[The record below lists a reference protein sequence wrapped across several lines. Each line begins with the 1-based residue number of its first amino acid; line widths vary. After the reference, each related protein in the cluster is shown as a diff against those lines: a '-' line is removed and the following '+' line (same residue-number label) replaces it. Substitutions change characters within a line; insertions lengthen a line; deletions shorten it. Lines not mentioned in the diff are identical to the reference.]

1 MIKRFFCIL
10 LCLGLGLN
18 SIMYTFSFAAEDVN
32 IQEDKTSKEMFLLS
46 YLGIIEVTEDES
58 KVKTITRGDF
68 SEYICKAFK
77 IGEVTDKVYFI
88 DVQSDCWAAKYIN
101 ALYESGIISPAADKM
116 FNPND
121 NITYE
126 QACKMLVYA
135 LGYGKWVNYTG
146 GPMNIFTE
154 IAARA
159 KFGISPA
166 DANAL
171 SVEECAALLYK
182 AMQIDLPAFTG
193 ESGER
198 VKSGDTIFEAYHS
211 IYIRIGQVRTV
222 GGLSLDNNC
231 VENGKVQIDTEMFD
245 VDDKCDIKDYF
256 GQRVEYIYK
265 KSDPFKT
272 VIYME
277 RINENDKISV
287 RSNDIKSVDEK
298 SGTLEYYTDNG
309 SKVKKL
315 NFDPKSNV
323 FINGKEM
330 ETNLKDR
337 MQEFSDESR
346 KGVIEFIKAN
356 GVNGFNLINIKSYE
370 IFVIGM
376 CDEMTNTVYNYY
388 NSENKI
394 MLNDAEYLNIV
405 DTNGKKADLPK
416 TFPAVVMIA
425 KSDNLKSIDI
435 ICCNEKKEAAV
446 SSVNTTERE
455 ITSGEITYKIDK
467 TAYENLDA
475 SIKTGKTYSITLDI
489 FGEIVYITPKI
500 DDTFKLGWLKKGYL
514 TDKGFGEYSLCLDIY
529 DHETGKAHKLYM
541 ADSITIDAEKYK
553 AEKYRAVVS
562 ALPGTN
568 ELDESRQYVRIEPQI
583 IRYSLNDNNDITN
596 MDTAN
601 CGTNED
607 KDNSLT
613 EVGSGEK
620 YFSASNSWLGIDM
633 MWSNGYTK
641 MFMVPEVSA
650 DGYIYIN
657 GDRRSDDD
665 NMYSNSLTL
674 LDWRLY
680 NVVGYKWSDE
690 SWNSEAIVVKQ
701 TSTKAYDY
709 CLLFDSIYT
718 EIDSDGMIKDV
729 LKCEREGGEVTFF
742 IDSTMIDKANT
753 LKQGD
758 IITIDTDYS
767 GKTAIN
773 ITKMFDCGT
782 RTFESYGSYTDPNR
796 YWYRE
801 NPPTATSVGGLGG
814 WRVNAAQLAKGY
826 AKTVKGSMVSMAYT
840 LADAR
845 DGKSVMPKGGAP
857 ITIVDKNETRN
868 NKIYSGSINDIKS
881 YDVFGED
888 CSFVV
893 YCAYSGN
900 VREIIVYK

>member
-1 MIKRFFCIL
+1 MRKRIYSMI
-10 LCLGLGLN
+10 LCLGIILS
-18 SIMYTFSFAAEDVN
+18 SIGGCFSYAAESAN
-32 IQEDKTSKEMFLLS
+32 GQSEETSKEMFILS

-58 KVKTITRGDF
+58 KVKTVTRGDF

-101 ALYESGIISPAADKM
+101 ALYESGIVSPAADKM

-135 LGYGKWVNYTG
+135 LGYGKWVNYNG
-146 GPMNIFTE
+146 GSMTVFTE
-154 IAARA
+154 IAQRG

-166 DANAL
+166 DVNNL
-171 SVEECAALLYK
+171 SVEECATLLYK
-182 AMQIDLPAFTG
+182 AMKVDLPEFTG
-193 ESGER
+193 ER
-198 VKSGDTIFEAYHS
+198 TKSGDTIFETYHD
-211 IYIRIGQVRTV
+211 IYIREGQVRTV
-222 GGLSLDNNC
+222 GGLSLDNNSL
-231 VENGKVQIDTEMFD
+231 EDGKAQVDNETFD
-245 VDDKCDIKDYF
+245 VDGGCDIDDFF

-272 VIYME
+272 VIYTE

-298 SGTLEYYTDNG
+298 SGAIEYYTDNG

-323 FINGKEM
+323 FINGRAM
-330 ETNLKDR
+330 ETHLNDR
-337 MQEFSDESR
+337 IQEFIDETR
-346 KGVIEFIKAN
+346 KGTVELIKAN
-356 GVNGFNLINIKSYE
+356 GASVYNIVNIKSYE
-370 IFVIGM
+370 VFIIGSY
-376 CDEMTNTVYNYY
+376 DEKSDIIYDYY

-394 MLNDAEYLNIV
+394 GFSDTENLNII
-405 DTNGKKADLPK
+405 DTNGKKANMPK
-416 TFPAVVMIA
+416 TFPATVLIA
-425 KSDNLKSIDI
+425 KADNSESIDI

-475 SIKTGKTYSITLDI
+475 SIKAGKTYSITLDI

-514 TDKGFGEYSLCLDIY
+514 IDKGFGEYSLCLDIY
-529 DHETGKAHKLYM
+529 DHTEGKAHKLNM

-553 AEKYRAVVS
+553 AEKYRDIVS

-568 ELDESRQYVRIEPQI
+568 ELDESRQYVKIEPQI
-583 IRYSLNDNNDITN
+583 IRYSLNENSELTN
-596 MDTAN
+596 IDSVN
-601 CGTNED
+601 CGANED
-607 KDNSLT
+607 KDNTLYK
-613 EVGSGEK
+613 VGEGQK

-665 NMYSNSLTL
+665 NMYSNKLILT
-674 LDWRLY
+674 DWYLY

-690 SWNSEAIVVKQ
+690 SWNCETIVVKQ
-701 TSTKAYDY
+701 ASTEKYRY
-709 CLLFDSIYT
+709 PLLFDSIYT

-729 LKCEREGGEVTFF
+729 LKCEREGGEATFF
-742 IDSTMIDKANT
+742 IDSTTIDKANT

-758 IITIDTDYS
+758 IISIDTDYS
-767 GKTAIN
+767 GKTAID
-773 ITKMFDCGT
+773 IVKMFDAES
-782 RTFESYGSYTDPNR
+782 RTFETFENFSDPNR

-801 NPPTATSVGGLGG
+801 TPPTESTKGGLSG
-814 WRVNAAQLAKGY
+814 WRVERPQLAKGY
-826 AKTVKGSMVSMAYT
+826 AKTIKGNMLSIAYT

-845 DGKSVMPKGGAP
+845 DGKSVMPKGGIP
-857 ITIVDKNETRN
+857 VTIVDKNETRN

-888 CSFVV
+888 CSFVI
-893 YCAYSGN
+893 YCAYGGR
-900 VREIIVYK
+900 VKEIIVYK

>member
-1 MIKRFFCIL
+1 MRKRIYSMI
-10 LCLGLGLN
+10 LCLGIILS
-18 SIMYTFSFAAEDVN
+18 SIGGCFSYAAESAN
-32 IQEDKTSKEMFLLS
+32 GQSEETSKEMFILS

-58 KVKTITRGDF
+58 KVKTVTRGDF

-101 ALYESGIISPAADKM
+101 ALYESGIVSPAADKM

-135 LGYGKWVNYTG
+135 LGYGKWVNYNG
-146 GPMNIFTE
+146 GSMTVFTE
-154 IAARA
+154 IAQRG

-166 DANAL
+166 DVNNL
-171 SVEECAALLYK
+171 SVEECATLLYK
-182 AMQIDLPAFTG
+182 AMKVDLPEFTG
-193 ESGER
+193 ER
-198 VKSGDTIFEAYHS
+198 TKSGDTIFETYHD
-211 IYIRIGQVRTV
+211 IYIREGQVRTV
-222 GGLSLDNNC
+222 GGLSLDNNSLDD
-231 VENGKVQIDTEMFD
+231 GKAQVDNETFD
-245 VDDKCDIKDYF
+245 VDGGCDIDDFF

-265 KSDPFKT
+265 KADDTKT
-272 VIYME
+272 IIYTE
-277 RINENDKISV
+277 RISEGDKVVIKSG
-287 RSNDIKSVDEK
+287 DIKSIDEK
-298 SGTLEYYTDNG
+298 SGAIEYYIDNG

-323 FINGKEM
+323 FINGRAM
-330 ETNLKDR
+330 ETHLNDR
-337 MQEFSDESR
+337 IQEFIDETR
-346 KGVIEFIKAN
+346 KGTVELIKAN
-356 GVNGFNLINIKSYE
+356 GASVYNIVNIKSYE
-370 IFVIGM
+370 VFIIGSY
-376 CDEMTNTVYNYY
+376 DEKSDIIYDYY

-394 MLNDAEYLNIV
+394 GFSDTENLNII
-405 DTNGKKADLPK
+405 DTNGKKANMPK
-416 TFPAVVMIA
+416 TFPATVLIA
-425 KSDNLKSIDI
+425 KADNSESIEI
-435 ICCNEKKEAAV
+435 ICCNEKKEVMV
-446 SSVNTTERE
+446 SSTNTNERKIFSDGTE
-455 ITSGEITYKIDK
+455 YKIDK
-467 TAYENLDA
+467 TTYDRLN
-475 SIKTGKTYSITLDI
+475 SGINVGKTYSITLDI

-500 DDTFKLGWLKKGYL
+500 DDAFKLGWLKKGYL
-514 TDKGFGEYSLCLDIY
+514 IDKGFGEYSLCLDIY
-529 DHETGKAHKLYM
+529 DHETGKSNKLYM
-541 ADSITIDAEKYK
+541 ADNITIDAEKYK
-553 AEKYRAVVS
+553 SSKYRTVVS

-568 ELDESRQYVRIEPQI
+568 ELDESRQYVKIEPQI
-583 IRYSLNDNNDITN
+583 IRYSLNENSELTN
-596 MDTAN
+596 IDSAN
-601 CGTNED
+601 CGANED
-607 KDNSLT
+607 KDNTLYK
-613 EVGSGEK
+613 VGEGQK

-633 MWSNGYTK
+633 MWLNGYTK
-641 MFMVPEVSA
+641 MFMVPEVST

-665 NMYSNSLTL
+665 NMYSNSLIL

-701 TSTKAYDY
+701 TSTKAYNY

-718 EIDSDGMIKDV
+718 EIDSDGMIKDA
-729 LKCEREGGEVTFF
+729 LKCEQEGTTKTFF

-767 GKTAIN
+767 EKTAIN
-773 ITKMFDCGT
+773 ITKMFDCET

-814 WRVNAAQLAKGY
+814 WRVDAAQLAKGY
-826 AKTVKGSMVSMAYT
+826 AKTVKGSMVSIAYT

-900 VREIIVYK
+900 VREVIVYK

>member
-1 MIKRFFCIL
+1 MRKRIYSMV
-10 LCLGLGLN
+10 LCLGIILS
-18 SIMYTFSFAAEDVN
+18 SIGGCFSYAAESAN
-32 IQEDKTSKEMFLLS
+32 GQSEETSKEMFILS

-58 KVKTITRGDF
+58 KVKTVTRGDF

-101 ALYESGIISPAADKM
+101 ALYESGIVSPAADKM

-135 LGYGKWVNYTG
+135 LGYGKWVNYNG
-146 GPMNIFTE
+146 GSMTVFTE

-166 DANAL
+166 DVNNL
-171 SVEECAALLYK
+171 SVEECATLLYK
-182 AMQIDLPAFTG
+182 AMKVDLPEFTG
-193 ESGER
+193 ER
-198 VKSGDTIFEAYHS
+198 TKSGDTIFETYHD
-211 IYIRIGQVRTV
+211 IYIREGQVRTV
-222 GGLSLDNNC
+222 GGLSLDNNSL
-231 VENGKVQIDTEMFD
+231 EDGKAQVDNETFD
-245 VDDKCDIKDYF
+245 VDGGCDIYDFF

-272 VIYME
+272 VIYTE

-298 SGTLEYYTDNG
+298 SGAIEYYTDNG

-323 FINGKEM
+323 FINGRAM
-330 ETNLKDR
+330 ETHLNDR
-337 MQEFSDESR
+337 IQEFIDETR
-346 KGVIEFIKAN
+346 KGTVELIKAN
-356 GVNGFNLINIKSYE
+356 GASVYNIVNIKSYE
-370 IFVIGM
+370 VFIIGSY
-376 CDEMTNTVYNYY
+376 DEKSDIIYDYY

-394 MLNDAEYLNIV
+394 GFSDTENLNII
-405 DTNGKKADLPK
+405 DTNGKKANMPK
-416 TFPAVVMIA
+416 TFPATVLIA
-425 KSDNLKSIDI
+425 KADNSESIEI
-435 ICCNEKKEAAV
+435 ICCNEKKEVMV
-446 SSVNTTERE
+446 SSTNTNERKIFSDGTE
-455 ITSGEITYKIDK
+455 YKIDK
-467 TAYENLDA
+467 TTYDRLN
-475 SIKTGKTYSITLDI
+475 SGINVGKTYSITLDI

-500 DDTFKLGWLKKGYL
+500 DDAFKLGWLKKGYL
-514 TDKGFGEYSLCLDIY
+514 IDKGFGEYSLCLDVY
-529 DHETGKAHKLYM
+529 DHETGKSNKLYM
-541 ADSITIDAEKYK
+541 ADNITIDAEKYK
-553 AEKYRAVVS
+553 SSKYRTVVS

-583 IRYSLNDNNDITN
+583 IRYSLNENSELTN
-596 MDTAN
+596 IDSAN
-601 CGTNED
+601 CGANED
-607 KDNSLT
+607 KDNTLYK
-613 EVGSGEK
+613 VGEGQK
-620 YFSASNSWLGIDM
+620 YFSASNSWLGTDM
-633 MWSNGYTK
+633 VWQHEYTK
-641 MFMVPEVSA
+641 MFMVPEVST

-657 GDRRSDDD
+657 GDRRNDDD
-665 NMYSNSLTL
+665 NMYSNKLILS
-674 LDWRLY
+674 DWYLY

-690 SWNSEAIVVKQ
+690 SWNCEVIVVKQ
-701 TSTKAYDY
+701 ASTEKYRY
-709 CLLFDSIYT
+709 PLLFDSIYT
-718 EIDSDGMIKDV
+718 EIDSDGMIKDA
-729 LKCEREGGEVTFF
+729 LKCEREGGEATFF

-758 IITIDTDYS
+758 IISIETDYS
-767 GKTAIN
+767 GKTAID
-773 ITKMFDCGT
+773 IVKMFDAES
-782 RTFESYGSYTDPNR
+782 RTFENYSTYTDPNR

-801 NPPTATSVGGLGG
+801 TPPTESTYGGLGG
-814 WRVNAAQLAKGY
+814 WRVDYPQLAKGY
-826 AKTVKGSMVSMAYT
+826 AKTVKGSMVSIAYT

-845 DGKSVMPKGGAP
+845 DGKSVMPKGGIP
-857 ITIVDKNETRN
+857 VTIVDKNETRN

-893 YCAYSGN
+893 YCAYSGR

>member
-1 MIKRFFCIL
+1 MRKRIYSMI
-10 LCLGLGLN
+10 LCLGIILS
-18 SIMYTFSFAAEDVN
+18 SIGGCFSYAAESAN
-32 IQEDKTSKEMFLLS
+32 GQSEETSKEMFILS

-58 KVKTITRGDF
+58 KVKTVTRGDF

-101 ALYESGIISPAADKM
+101 ALYESGIVSPAADKM

-135 LGYGKWVNYTG
+135 LGYGKWVNYNG
-146 GPMNIFTE
+146 GSMTVFTE
-154 IAARA
+154 IAQRG

-166 DANAL
+166 DVNNL
-171 SVEECAALLYK
+171 SVEECATLLYK
-182 AMQIDLPAFTG
+182 AMKVDLPEFTG
-193 ESGER
+193 ER
-198 VKSGDTIFEAYHS
+198 TKTGDTIFETYHD
-211 IYIRIGQVRTV
+211 IYIREGQVRTV
-222 GGLSLDNNC
+222 GGLSLDNNSL
-231 VENGKVQIDTEMFD
+231 EDGKAQVDNETFD
-245 VDDKCDIKDYF
+245 VDGGCDIDDFF

-272 VIYME
+272 VIYTE

-298 SGTLEYYTDNG
+298 SGAIEYYTNNG

-323 FINGKEM
+323 FINGRAM
-330 ETNLKDR
+330 ETHLNDR
-337 MQEFSDESR
+337 MQEFTDESR

-356 GVNGFNLINIKSYE
+356 GANGFNLINIKSYE
-370 IFVIGM
+370 VFIIGSY
-376 CDEMTNTVYNYY
+376 DEKSDIIYDYY

-394 MLNDAEYLNIV
+394 GFSDTENLNII
-405 DTNGKKADLPK
+405 DTNGKKANMPK
-416 TFPAVVMIA
+416 TFPATVLIA
-425 KSDNLKSIDI
+425 KADNSESIEI
-435 ICCNEKKEAAV
+435 ICCNEKKEVMV
-446 SSVNTTERE
+446 SSTNTNERKIFSDGTE
-455 ITSGEITYKIDK
+455 YKIDK
-467 TAYENLDA
+467 TTYDRLN
-475 SIKTGKTYSITLDI
+475 SGINVGKTYSITLDI

-500 DDTFKLGWLKKGYL
+500 DDAFKLGWLKKGYL
-514 TDKGFGEYSLCLDIY
+514 IDKGFGEYSLCLDIY
-529 DHETGKAHKLYM
+529 DHETGKSNKLYM
-541 ADSITIDAEKYK
+541 ADNITIDAEKYK
-553 AEKYRAVVS
+553 SSKYRTVVS

-568 ELDESRQYVRIEPQI
+568 ELDESRQYVKIEPQI
-583 IRYSLNDNNDITN
+583 IRYSLNENSELTN
-596 MDTAN
+596 IDSAN
-601 CGTNED
+601 CGANED
-607 KDNSLT
+607 KDNTLYK
-613 EVGSGEK
+613 VGEGQK

-633 MWSNGYTK
+633 IWQYGYTK

-665 NMYSNSLTL
+665 NMYSNSLIL

-701 TSTKAYDY
+701 TSTKAYNY

-718 EIDSDGMIKDV
+718 EIDSDGMIKDA
-729 LKCEREGGEVTFF
+729 LKCEQEGTTKTFF

-767 GKTAIN
+767 EKTAIN
-773 ITKMFDCGT
+773 ITKMFDCET

-814 WRVNAAQLAKGY
+814 WRVDAAQLAKGY
-826 AKTVKGSMVSMAYT
+826 AKTVKGRRVSMAYT

-881 YDVFGED
+881 YDIFGED

-893 YCAYSGN
+893 YCAYSGR

>member
-1 MIKRFFCIL
+1 MILKRFNSIL
-10 LCLGLGLN
+10 LCLMILAT
-18 SIMYTFSFAAEDVN
+18 SVSFSYAAETESVEN
-32 IQEDKTSKEMFLLS
+32 GGTSKELYVLS
-46 YLGIIEVTEDES
+46 YLGIIDVTEDE
-58 KVKTITRGDF
+58 VKTKAVTRADF
-68 SEYICKAFK
+68 SEYLCKAIK
-77 IGEVTDKVYFI
+77 TGEVKGKVYFN
-88 DVQSDCWAAKYIN
+88 DVQTDCWAEGYIN
-101 ALYESGIISPAADKM
+101 ALYEAGIISPAADKM

-121 NITYE
+121 AITYE

-135 LGYGKWVNYTG
+135 LGYGKWVDYNG
-146 GPMNIFTE
+146 GSMSIFTQ
-154 IAARA
+154 IASRS
-159 KFGISPA
+159 KFGITPSDA
-166 DANAL
+166 DKL
-171 SVEECAALLYK
+171 SVDECALLLYK

-265 KSDPFKT
+265 KSDSFKT

-356 GVNGFNLINIKSYE
+356 GANGFNLINIKSYE
-370 IFVIGM
+370 VFIIGLY
-376 CDEMTNTVYNYY
+376 DEKSDIIYDYY

-394 MLNDAEYLNIV
+394 GFSDTENLNII
-405 DTNGKKADLPK
+405 DTNGMKANMPK
-416 TFPAVVMIA
+416 TFPATVLIA
-425 KSDNLKSIDI
+425 KADNSESIEI
-435 ICCNEKKEAAV
+435 ICCNEKKEVMV
-446 SSVNTTERE
+446 SSTNTNERKIFSDGTE
-455 ITSGEITYKIDK
+455 YKIDK
-467 TAYENLDA
+467 TTYDRLN
-475 SIKTGKTYSITLDI
+475 SGINVGKTYSITLDI

-500 DDTFKLGWLKKGYL
+500 DDAFKLGWLKKGYL
-514 TDKGFGEYSLCLDIY
+514 IDKGFGEYSLCLDVY
-529 DHETGKAHKLYM
+529 DHETGKANKLYM
-541 ADSITIDAEKYK
+541 ADNITIDAEKYK
-553 AEKYRAVVS
+553 SSKYRTVVS

-568 ELDESRQYVRIEPQI
+568 ELDESRQYVKIEPQI
-583 IRYSLNDNNDITN
+583 IRYSLNENSELTN
-596 MDTAN
+596 IDSAN
-601 CGTNED
+601 CGANED
-607 KDNSLT
+607 KDNTLYK
-613 EVGSGEK
+613 VGEGQK

-633 MWSNGYTK
+633 MWLNGYTK

-690 SWNSEAIVVKQ
+690 SWNCEVIVVKQ
-701 TSTKAYDY
+701 APTEKYLY
-709 CLLFDSIYT
+709 PLLFDSIYT
-718 EIDSDGMIKDV
+718 EIDSDGMIKDA
-729 LKCEREGGEVTFF
+729 LKCEREGGEATFF

-758 IITIDTDYS
+758 IISIETDYS
-767 GKTAIN
+767 GKTAID
-773 ITKMFDCGT
+773 IVKMFDAES
-782 RTFESYGSYTDPNR
+782 RTFEAFENFSDPNR

-801 NPPTATSVGGLGG
+801 TPPTESTKGGLSG
-814 WRVNAAQLAKGY
+814 WRVESAQLAKGY
-826 AKTVKGSMVSMAYT
+826 AKTIKGSMLSIAYT
-840 LADAR
+840 LTDAR
-845 DGKSVMPKGGAP
+845 DGKSVMPKGGIP
-857 ITIVDKNETRN
+857 VTIVDKNETRN

-888 CSFVV
+888 CSFVI
-893 YCAYSGN
+893 YCAYGGR
-900 VREIIVYK
+900 VREMIVYK

>member
-1 MIKRFFCIL
+1 MRKRIYSMI
-10 LCLGLGLN
+10 LCLGIILS
-18 SIMYTFSFAAEDVN
+18 SIGGCFSYAAESAN
-32 IQEDKTSKEMFLLS
+32 GQSEETSKEMFILS

-58 KVKTITRGDF
+58 KVKTVTRGDF

-101 ALYESGIISPAADKM
+101 ALYESGIVSPAADKM

-135 LGYGKWVNYTG
+135 LGYGKWVNYNG
-146 GPMNIFTE
+146 GSMTVFTE
-154 IAARA
+154 IAQRG

-166 DANAL
+166 DVNNL
-171 SVEECAALLYK
+171 SVEECATLLYK
-182 AMQIDLPAFTG
+182 AMKVDLPEFTG
-193 ESGER
+193 ER
-198 VKSGDTIFEAYHS
+198 TKSGDTIFETYHD
-211 IYIRIGQVRTV
+211 IYIREGQVRTA
-222 GGLSLDNNC
+222 GGLSLDNNY

-265 KSDPFKT
+265 KADDTKT
-272 VIYME
+272 IIYTE
-277 RINENDKISV
+277 RISEGDKVVIKSG
-287 RSNDIKSVDEK
+287 DIKSIDEK
-298 SGTLEYYTDNG
+298 SGAIEYYTDNG

-337 MQEFSDESR
+337 MQEFTDESR

-356 GVNGFNLINIKSYE
+356 GANGFNLINIKSYE
-370 IFVIGM
+370 VFIIGSY
-376 CDEMTNTVYNYY
+376 DEKSDIIYDYY

-394 MLNDAEYLNIV
+394 EFSDTENLNII
-405 DTNGKKADLPK
+405 DTNGMKANMPK
-416 TFPAVVMIA
+416 TFPATVLIA
-425 KSDNLKSIDI
+425 KADNSESIEI
-435 ICCNEKKEAAV
+435 ICCNEKKEVMV
-446 SSVNTTERE
+446 SSTNTNERKIFSDGTE
-455 ITSGEITYKIDK
+455 YKIDK
-467 TAYENLDA
+467 TTYDRLN
-475 SIKTGKTYSITLDI
+475 SGINVGKTYSITLDN
-489 FGEIVYITPKI
+489 FGEIVYITQKL
-500 DDTFKLGWLKKGYL
+500 DDALKLGWLKKGYL
-514 TDKGFGEYSLCLDIY
+514 IDKGFGEYSLCLDVY
-529 DHETGKAHKLYM
+529 DHETGKANKLYM
-541 ADSITIDAEKYK
+541 ADNITIDAEKYK
-553 AEKYRAVVS
+553 SSKYRTVVS

-568 ELDESRQYVRIEPQI
+568 ELDESRQYVKIEPQI
-583 IRYSLNDNNDITN
+583 IRYSLNENSELTN
-596 MDTAN
+596 IDSTN
-601 CGTNED
+601 CGANED
-607 KDNSLT
+607 KDNTLYK
-613 EVGSGEK
+613 VGEGQK

-633 MWSNGYTK
+633 MWLNGYTK

-701 TSTKAYDY
+701 TSTKAYNY

-718 EIDSDGMIKDV
+718 EIDSDGMIKDA
-729 LKCEREGGEVTFF
+729 LKCEQEGTTKTFF

-767 GKTAIN
+767 EKTAIN
-773 ITKMFDCGT
+773 ITKMFDCET

-814 WRVNAAQLAKGY
+814 WRVDAAQLAKGY
-826 AKTVKGSMVSMAYT
+826 AKTVKGSMVSIAYT

-893 YCAYSGN
+893 YCAYSGR

>member
-1 MIKRFFCIL
+1 MRKRIYSMV
-10 LCLGLGLN
+10 LCLGIILS
-18 SIMYTFSFAAEDVN
+18 SIGGCFSYVAESAN
-32 IQEDKTSKEMFLLS
+32 GQSEETSKEMFILS

-58 KVKTITRGDF
+58 KVKTVTRGDF

-101 ALYESGIISPAADKM
+101 ALYESGIVSPAADKM

-135 LGYGKWVNYTG
+135 LGYGKWVNYNG
-146 GPMNIFTE
+146 GSMTVFTE
-154 IAARA
+154 IAQRG

-166 DANAL
+166 DVNNL
-171 SVEECAALLYK
+171 SVEECATLLYK
-182 AMQIDLPAFTG
+182 AMKVDLPEFTG
-193 ESGER
+193 ER
-198 VKSGDTIFEAYHS
+198 TKSGDTIFETYHD
-211 IYIRIGQVRTV
+211 IYIREGQVRTV
-222 GGLSLDNNC
+222 RGLSLDNNSL
-231 VENGKVQIDTEMFD
+231 EDGKAQVDNETFD
-245 VDDKCDIKDYF
+245 VDGGCDIYDFF

-272 VIYME
+272 VIYTE

-298 SGTLEYYTDNG
+298 SGAIEYYTDNG

-323 FINGKEM
+323 FINGRAM
-330 ETNLKDR
+330 ETHLNDR
-337 MQEFSDESR
+337 IQEFIDETR
-346 KGVIEFIKAN
+346 KGTVELIKAN
-356 GVNGFNLINIKSYE
+356 GASVYNIVNIKSYE
-370 IFVIGM
+370 VFIIGSY
-376 CDEMTNTVYNYY
+376 DEKSDIIYDYY

-394 MLNDAEYLNIV
+394 GFSDTENLNII
-405 DTNGKKADLPK
+405 DTNGMKANMPK
-416 TFPAVVMIA
+416 TFPATVLIA
-425 KSDNLKSIDI
+425 KADNSESIEI
-435 ICCNEKKEAAV
+435 ICCNEKKEVMV
-446 SSVNTTERE
+446 SSTNTNERKIFSDGTE
-455 ITSGEITYKIDK
+455 YKIDK
-467 TAYENLDA
+467 TTYDRLN
-475 SIKTGKTYSITLDI
+475 SGINVGKTYSITLDI

-500 DDTFKLGWLKKGYL
+500 DDAFKLGWLKKGYL
-514 TDKGFGEYSLCLDIY
+514 IDKGFGEYSLCLDIY
-529 DHETGKAHKLYM
+529 DHETGKSNKLYM
-541 ADSITIDAEKYK
+541 ADNITIDAEKYK
-553 AEKYRAVVS
+553 SSKYRTVVS

-568 ELDESRQYVRIEPQI
+568 ELDESRQYVKIEPQI
-583 IRYSLNDNNDITN
+583 IRYSLNENSELTN
-596 MDTAN
+596 IDSAN
-601 CGTNED
+601 CGANED
-607 KDNSLT
+607 KDNTLYK
-613 EVGSGEK
+613 VGEGQK

-633 MWSNGYTK
+633 MWLNGYTK

-665 NMYSNSLTL
+665 SMYSNSLTL

-709 CLLFDSIYT
+709 PLLYDSIYT
-718 EIDSDGMIKDV
+718 ELDSNDEIKDV
-729 LKCEREGGEVTFF
+729 LKCEQEGTTKTFF
-742 IDSTMIDKANT
+742 IDSTMKDKANA

-773 ITKMFDCGT
+773 ITKMFDCET

-826 AKTVKGSMVSMAYT
+826 AKTVKGSMISIAYT

>member
-101 ALYESGIISPAADKM
+101 ALYESGIVSPAADKM

-135 LGYGKWVNYTG
+135 LGYGKWVDYNG
-146 GPMNIFTE
+146 GPMNIFTG

-198 VKSGDTIFEAYHS
+198 VKSGDTIFETYHS

-330 ETNLKDR
+330 ETNLRDR

-356 GVNGFNLINIKSYE
+356 GANGFNLINIKSYE

-416 TFPAVVMIA
+416 AFPAVVMIA
-425 KSDNLKSIDI
+425 KSDNLESIDI

-446 SSVNTTERE
+446 SSVNTTECE

-467 TAYENLDA
+467 TAYENMDA

-500 DDTFKLGWLKKGYL
+500 DDAFKLGWLKKGYL

-529 DHETGKAHKLYM
+529 DHETGKSNKLYM
-541 ADSITIDAEKYK
+541 ADNITIDAEKYK
-553 AEKYRAVVS
+553 SSKYRTVVS

-568 ELDESRQYVRIEPQI
+568 EIDESRQYVKIEPQI
-583 IRYSLNDNNDITN
+583 IRYSLNENSELTN
-596 MDTAN
+596 IDSAN
-601 CGTNED
+601 CGANED
-607 KDNSLT
+607 KDNTLYK
-613 EVGSGEK
+613 VGEGQK
-620 YFSASNSWLGIDM
+620 YFSSSNSWLGIDM

-665 NMYSNSLTL
+665 NMYNNSLTL

-690 SWNSEAIVVKQ
+690 SWNCEAIVVKQ
-701 TSTKAYDY
+701 ASTEKYRY
-709 CLLFDSIYT
+709 PLLFDSIYT

-729 LKCEREGGEVTFF
+729 LKCEREGGEATFF

-758 IITIDTDYS
+758 IISIDTDYS
-767 GKTAIN
+767 GKTAID
-773 ITKMFDCGT
+773 IVKMFDAES
-782 RTFESYGSYTDPNR
+782 RTFETFENFSDPNR

-801 NPPTATSVGGLGG
+801 TPPTESTKGGLSG
-814 WRVNAAQLAKGY
+814 WRVERPQLAKGY
-826 AKTVKGSMVSMAYT
+826 AKTIKGNMLSIAYT

-845 DGKSVMPKGGAP
+845 DGKSVMPKGGIP
-857 ITIVDKNETRN
+857 VTIVDKNETRN

-888 CSFVV
+888 CSFVI
-893 YCAYSGN
+893 YCAYGGR
-900 VREIIVYK
+900 VKEIIVYK

>member
-1 MIKRFFCIL
+1 MRKRIYSMI
-10 LCLGLGLN
+10 LCLGIILS
-18 SIMYTFSFAAEDVN
+18 SIGGCFSYAAESAN
-32 IQEDKTSKEMFLLS
+32 GQSEETSKEMFILS

-58 KVKTITRGDF
+58 KVKTVTRGDF

-101 ALYESGIISPAADKM
+101 ALYESGIVSPAADKM

-135 LGYGKWVNYTG
+135 LGYGKWVSYNG
-146 GPMNIFTE
+146 GSMTVFTE
-154 IAARA
+154 IAQRG

-166 DANAL
+166 DVNNL
-171 SVEECAALLYK
+171 SVEECATLLYK
-182 AMQIDLPAFTG
+182 AMKVDLPEFTG
-193 ESGER
+193 ER
-198 VKSGDTIFEAYHS
+198 TKSGDTIFETYHD
-211 IYIRIGQVRTV
+211 IYIREGQVRTV
-222 GGLSLDNNC
+222 GGLSLDNNSL
-231 VENGKVQIDTEMFD
+231 EDGKAQVDNETFD
-245 VDDKCDIKDYF
+245 VDGGCDIDDFF

-265 KSDPFKT
+265 KADDTKT
-272 VIYME
+272 IIYTE
-277 RINENDKISV
+277 RISEGDKVVIKSG
-287 RSNDIKSVDEK
+287 DIKSIDEK

-337 MQEFSDESR
+337 MQEFTDESR

-356 GVNGFNLINIKSYE
+356 GANGFNLINIKSYE

-376 CDEMTNTVYNYY
+376 CDKKTNTVYNYY

-394 MLNDAEYLNIV
+394 MLNDVEYLNIV

-416 TFPAVVMIA
+416 AFPAVVMIA
-425 KSDNLKSIDI
+425 KSDNLESIDI
-435 ICCNEKKEAAV
+435 ICCNEKKETAV
-446 SSVNTTERE
+446 SSVNTTKRE

-467 TAYENLDA
+467 TAYENLDVG
-475 SIKTGKTYSITLDI
+475 IKAGKTYSITLDI

-500 DDTFKLGWLKKGYL
+500 DDAFKLGWLKKGYL
-514 TDKGFGEYSLCLDIY
+514 IDKGFGEYSLCLDVY
-529 DHETGKAHKLYM
+529 DHETGKSNKLYM
-541 ADSITIDAEKYK
+541 ADNITIDAEKYK
-553 AEKYRAVVS
+553 SSKYRTVVS

-568 ELDESRQYVRIEPQI
+568 ELDESRQYVKIEPQI
-583 IRYSLNDNNDITN
+583 IRYSLNENSELTN
-596 MDTAN
+596 IDSAN
-601 CGTNED
+601 CGANED
-607 KDNSLT
+607 KDNTLYK
-613 EVGSGEK
+613 VGEGQK

-633 MWSNGYTK
+633 MWLNGYTK

-690 SWNSEAIVVKQ
+690 SWNCEVIVVKQ
-701 TSTKAYDY
+701 ASTEKYLY
-709 CLLFDSIYT
+709 PLLFDSIYT
-718 EIDSDGMIKDV
+718 EIDSDGMIKDA
-729 LKCEREGGEVTFF
+729 LKCEREGGEATFF

-758 IITIDTDYS
+758 IISIETDYS
-767 GKTAIN
+767 GKTAID
-773 ITKMFDCGT
+773 IVKMFDAES
-782 RTFESYGSYTDPNR
+782 RTFETFENFSDPNR

-801 NPPTATSVGGLGG
+801 TPPTESTKGGLSG
-814 WRVNAAQLAKGY
+814 WRVESAQLAKGY
-826 AKTVKGSMVSMAYT
+826 AKTIKGSMLSIAYT
-840 LADAR
+840 LTDAR
-845 DGKSVMPKGGAP
+845 NGKSVMPKGGIP
-857 ITIVDKNETRN
+857 VTIVDKNETRN

-888 CSFVV
+888 CSFVI
-893 YCAYSGN
+893 YCAYGGR
-900 VREIIVYK
+900 VREMIVYK

>member
-58 KVKTITRGDF
+58 KVKTVTRGDF

-77 IGEVTDKVYFI
+77 IGEVIDKVYFI

-101 ALYESGIISPAADKM
+101 ALYESGIVSPAADKM

-146 GPMNIFTE
+146 GSMNIFTE

-182 AMQIDLPAFTG
+182 AMKVDLPEFTG
-193 ESGER
+193 ER
-198 VKSGDTIFEAYHS
+198 TKSGDTIFETYHD
-211 IYIRIGQVRTV
+211 IYIRDGQVRTV
-222 GGLSLDNNC
+222 GGLSLDNNSL
-231 VENGKVQIDTEMFD
+231 EDGKAQVDNETFD
-245 VDDKCDIKDYF
+245 VDGGCDIYDFF

-272 VIYME
+272 VIYTE

-298 SGTLEYYTDNG
+298 SGAIEYYTDNG

-323 FINGKEM
+323 FINGRAM
-330 ETNLKDR
+330 ETHLNDR
-337 MQEFSDESR
+337 IQEFIDETR
-346 KGVIEFIKAN
+346 KGTVELIKAN
-356 GVNGFNLINIKSYE
+356 GASVYNIVNIKSYE
-370 IFVIGM
+370 VFVIGM
-376 CDEMTNTVYNYY
+376 HDKNTETIYDYY
-388 NSENKI
+388 NSANKTE
-394 MLNDAEYLNIV
+394 LDDVEYLNII
-405 DTNGKKADLPK
+405 DTNGMSSTIPT
-416 TFPAVVMIA
+416 TFPATVLIA
-425 KSDNLKSIDI
+425 KADNNESIEI
-435 ICCNEKKEAAV
+435 VCCNEKKDLSV
-446 SSVNTTERE
+446 SSTNNAERE
-455 ITSGEITYKIDK
+455 ITVDGKIYKIDK
-467 TAYENLDA
+467 TAFERQNGD
-475 SIKTGKTYSITLDI
+475 IKAGKTYSVTFDN

-529 DHETGKAHKLYM
+529 DHTEGKAHKLNM

-553 AEKYRAVVS
+553 AEKYRDVVS

-633 MWSNGYTK
+633 IWQYGYTK

-657 GDRRSDDD
+657 GDRRDDDD
-665 NMYSNSLTL
+665 NMYSNSLVL
-674 LDWRLY
+674 SDWHRY
-680 NVVGYKWSDE
+680 NVVGYKWSDD
-690 SWNSEAIVVKQ
+690 SWNCEAIVVKQ
-701 TSTKAYDY
+701 ASTKEYGY
-709 CLLFDSIYT
+709 HLLFDSIYT
-718 EIDSDGMIKDV
+718 EIDDDGEINDV
-729 LKCEREGGEVTFF
+729 LKCQQEGATKTFY
-742 IDSTMIDKANT
+742 IDSTMKEKANA

-758 IITIDTDYS
+758 IFTVDTDYS
-767 GKTAIN
+767 GKTAIT
-773 ITKMFDCGT
+773 ITKMFDAES
-782 RTFESYGSYTDPNR
+782 RTFEPYSSYTDPNR

-801 NPPTATSVGGLGG
+801 NPPTESTVGGLGG
-814 WRVNAAQLAKGY
+814 WRVDHAQLAKGY
-826 AKTVKGSMVSMAYT
+826 AKTIKGSMLSIAYT
-840 LADAR
+840 LSDAR
-845 DGKSVMPKGGAP
+845 DGKSTMPKSGVP
-857 ITIVDKNETRN
+857 VTIYEKDSPKKE
-868 NKIYSGSINDIKS
+868 KIYSGSINDIKT

-888 CSFVV
+888 CSLVV
-893 YCAYSGN
+893 YCAYSGR

>member
-135 LGYGKWVNYTG
+135 LGYGKWVNYNG
-146 GPMNIFTE
+146 GSMTVFTE
-154 IAARA
+154 IAQRG

-166 DANAL
+166 DVNNL
-171 SVEECAALLYK
+171 SVEECATLLYK
-182 AMQIDLPAFTG
+182 AMKVDLPEFTG
-193 ESGER
+193 ER
-198 VKSGDTIFEAYHS
+198 TKSGDTIFETYHD
-211 IYIRIGQVRTV
+211 IYIREGQVRTV
-222 GGLSLDNNC
+222 GGLSLDNNSL
-231 VENGKVQIDTEMFD
+231 EDGKAQVDNETFD
-245 VDDKCDIKDYF
+245 VDGGCDIYDFF

-272 VIYME
+272 VIYTE
-277 RINENDKISV
+277 HINGNDKISV

-298 SGTLEYYTDNG
+298 SGAIEYYTDNG

-323 FINGKEM
+323 FINGRAM
-330 ETNLKDR
+330 ETHLNDR
-337 MQEFSDESR
+337 IQEFIDETR
-346 KGVIEFIKAN
+346 KGTVELIKAN
-356 GVNGFNLINIKSYE
+356 GASVYNIVNIKSYE
-370 IFVIGM
+370 VFIIGSY
-376 CDEMTNTVYNYY
+376 DEKSDIIYDYY

-394 MLNDAEYLNIV
+394 GFSDTENLNII
-405 DTNGKKADLPK
+405 DTNGKKANMPK
-416 TFPAVVMIA
+416 TFPATVLIA
-425 KSDNLKSIDI
+425 KADNSESIEI
-435 ICCNEKKEAAV
+435 ICCNEKKEVMV
-446 SSVNTTERE
+446 SSTNTNERKIFSDGTE
-455 ITSGEITYKIDK
+455 YKIDK
-467 TAYENLDA
+467 TTYDRLN
-475 SIKTGKTYSITLDI
+475 SGINVGKTYSITLDI

-514 TDKGFGEYSLCLDIY
+514 IDKGFGEYSLCLDIY
-529 DHETGKAHKLYM
+529 DHTEGKAHKLNM

-553 AEKYRAVVS
+553 AEKYRDVVS

-607 KDNSLT
+607 KDNTLYK
-613 EVGSGEK
+613 VGEGQK

-633 MWSNGYTK
+633 MWQYGYTK

-701 TSTKAYDY
+701 TSTKAYNY

-814 WRVNAAQLAKGY
+814 WRVDAAQLAKGY
-826 AKTVKGSMVSMAYT
+826 AKTIKGSMLSIAYT
-840 LADAR
+840 LSDAR
-845 DGKSVMPKGGAP
+845 DGKSTMPKGGAP

-900 VREIIVYK
+900 VREIVVYK

>member
-58 KVKTITRGDF
+58 KVKTVTRGDF

-101 ALYESGIISPAADKM
+101 ALYESGIVSPAADKM

-135 LGYGKWVNYTG
+135 LGYGKWVNYNG
-146 GPMNIFTE
+146 GSMTVFTE
-154 IAARA
+154 IAQRG

-166 DANAL
+166 DVNNL
-171 SVEECAALLYK
+171 SVEECATLLYK
-182 AMQIDLPAFTG
+182 AMKVDLPEFTG
-193 ESGER
+193 ER
-198 VKSGDTIFEAYHS
+198 TKSGDTIFETYHD
-211 IYIRIGQVRTV
+211 IYIREGQVRTV
-222 GGLSLDNNC
+222 GGLSLDNNSL
-231 VENGKVQIDTEMFD
+231 EDGKAQVDNETFD
-245 VDDKCDIKDYF
+245 VDGGCDIYDFF

-272 VIYME
+272 VIYTE

-298 SGTLEYYTDNG
+298 SGAIEYYTDNG

-323 FINGKEM
+323 FINGRAM
-330 ETNLKDR
+330 ETHLNDR
-337 MQEFSDESR
+337 IQEFIDETR
-346 KGVIEFIKAN
+346 KGTVELIKAN
-356 GVNGFNLINIKSYE
+356 GASVYNIVNIKSYE
-370 IFVIGM
+370 VFIIGSY
-376 CDEMTNTVYNYY
+376 DEKSDIIYDYY

-394 MLNDAEYLNIV
+394 GFSDTENLNII
-405 DTNGKKADLPK
+405 DTNGMKANMPK
-416 TFPAVVMIA
+416 AFPAVVMIA
-425 KSDNLKSIDI
+425 KSDNLESIDI

-475 SIKTGKTYSITLDI
+475 SIKAGKTYSITLDI

-514 TDKGFGEYSLCLDIY
+514 IDKGFGEYSLCLDIY
-529 DHETGKAHKLYM
+529 DHTEGKAHKLNM

-553 AEKYRAVVS
+553 AEKYRDVVS

-568 ELDESRQYVRIEPQI
+568 ELDESRQYVKIEPQI
-583 IRYSLNDNNDITN
+583 IRYSLNENSELTN
-596 MDTAN
+596 IDSAN
-601 CGTNED
+601 CGANED
-607 KDNSLT
+607 KDNTLYK
-613 EVGSGEK
+613 VGEGQK

-641 MFMVPEVSA
+641 MFVVPEVSA
-650 DGYIYIN
+650 DGYIYVN

-665 NMYSNSLTL
+665 NMYNNSLTL

-680 NVVGYKWSDE
+680 NVVGYKWSDD

-701 TSTKAYDY
+701 TSTKAYGY

-718 EIDSDGMIKDV
+718 EIDDDGEINDV
-729 LKCEREGGEVTFF
+729 LKCQQEGATKTFY
-742 IDSTMIDKANT
+742 IDSTMKEKANA

-758 IITIDTDYS
+758 IFTVDTDYS
-767 GKTAIN
+767 GKTAIT
-773 ITKMFDCGT
+773 ITKMFDAES
-782 RTFESYGSYTDPNR
+782 RTFEPYSSYTDPNR

-801 NPPTATSVGGLGG
+801 NPPTESTVGGLGG
-814 WRVNAAQLAKGY
+814 WRVDHAQLAKGY
-826 AKTVKGSMVSMAYT
+826 AKTIKGSMLSIAYT
-840 LADAR
+840 LSDAR
-845 DGKSVMPKGGAP
+845 DGKSTMPKSGVP
-857 ITIVDKNETRN
+857 VTIYEKDSPKKE
-868 NKIYSGSINDIKS
+868 KIYSGSINDIKT

-888 CSFVV
+888 CSLVV
-893 YCAYSGN
+893 YCAYSGR